1 MEAWIVL
8 ILLAITVGLFATEK
22 ISVDVVTLLLLCTL
36 ILTGIL
42 TVDEAFIGFSSGI
55 VVMLAAIFVIGTALR
70 DSGVLDAVAQGMA
83 RVLGSD
89 PTRLTAVMMS
99 GVGLLSAF
107 MNNTTVTAMFVGPI
121 VRLSRQVGISSS
133 RLLMPLAFAS
143 ILGGTCTLIG
153 TSTNVAVSGY
163 LKKHGLPELG
173 MFEFTGIGV
182 TLMVVGVVYMLVF
195 GRYLLPE
202 RLEDSETLAPREYLA
217 EVVILA
223 GSPLIGQGVLNSDF
237 SVLGFTVVKIL
248 RDRQEVGAVSGEH
261 FAEGD
266 LVLVAGKV
274 VNLIKIKKI
283 EGLDI
288 SEDVELRRGGVKM
301 KDAHIAEVVI
311 TPRSR
316 LVGRTLRESQFRQ
329 TAGLSVLA
337 LMRGDQSLLGAI
349 ADTPLKAGDLM
360 LVQGPLDF
368 IRRYEEDAELVVI
381 SDHPGVAS
389 GMTRGMAV
397 LGLFIAAIAAGS
409 MELLPV
415 PVALLLVAL
424 FAVLTRAVS
433 VETAYE
439 NIDWRLLILIS
450 GMMAFGEAM
459 TSSGAADMV
468 AGAVVSL
475 LLPLGSLAVLAG
487 FALLAMLLTQQMSNA
502 AAALV
507 VLPVALRAAETLG
520 LESRPFAI
528 TVMLSASVAVLTP
541 FEPSCLLIYGP
552 GKYRF
557 SDFFKVGS
565 GLALITL
572 VIILVMVPWYWP
584 LKAQ

>member
-55 VVMLAAIFVIGTALR
+55 VVMLAAIFVIGAALR

-83 RVLGSD
+83 RVLGSE
-89 PTRLTAVMMS
+89 PTRLTAVMM
-99 GVGLLSAF
+99 GAVGLLSAF

-121 VRLSRQVGISSS
+121 VRLSRQVGISAS

-163 LKKHGLPELG
+163 LKKNQLPELG
-173 MFEFTGIGV
+173 MFEFTGVGV
-182 TLMVVGVVYMLVF
+182 TLMVVGVVYMLIF
-195 GRYLLPE
+195 GRYLIPE
-202 RLEDSETLAPREYLA
+202 RLDESETLAPREYLA

-223 GSPLIGQGVLNSDF
+223 GSPLIGQAVLNSDF

-248 RDRQEVGAVSGEH
+248 RDRQEVATVPGEQ

-274 VNLIKIKKI
+274 ANLIKIKKI

-337 LMRGDQSLLGAI
+337 LMRGDQSLVGAI
-349 ADTPLKAGDLM
+349 ADTALKAGDLM

-389 GMTRGMAV
+389 GMSRGLAV
-397 LGLFIAAIAAGS
+397 LVLFVAAIAAGTID
-409 MELLPV
+409 LIPV

-433 VETAYE
+433 IETAYE

-459 TSSGAADMV
+459 TSSGAADLV

-487 FALLAMLLTQQMSNA
+487 FAVFAMLLTQQMSNA

-565 GLALITL
+565 GLAVITL

-584 LKAQ
+584 LKAS

>member
-1 MEAWIVL
+1 
-8 ILLAITVGLFATEK
+8 
-22 ISVDVVTLLLLCTL
+22 
-36 ILTGIL
+36 
-42 TVDEAFIGFSSGI
+42 
-55 VVMLAAIFVIGTALR
+55 
-70 DSGVLDAVAQGMA
+70 
-83 RVLGSD
+83 
-89 PTRLTAVMMS
+89 
-99 GVGLLSAF
+99 
-107 MNNTTVTAMFVGPI
+107 
-121 VRLSRQVGISSS
+121 
-133 RLLMPLAFAS
+133 
-143 ILGGTCTLIG
+143 
-153 TSTNVAVSGY
+153 
-163 LKKHGLPELG
+163 
-173 MFEFTGIGV
+173 
-182 TLMVVGVVYMLVF
+182 MVVF

-202 RLEDSETLAPREYLA
+202 RHEESETLAPREYLA

-223 GSPLIGQGVLNSDF
+223 GSPLIGQAVLNSDF

-311 TPRSR
+311 MPRSR

-368 IRRYEEDAELVVI
+368 IRRYEEDGELVVI

-389 GMTRGMAV
+389 GLTRGMVV
-397 LGLFIAAIAAGS
+397 LGLFLAAIAAGS
-409 MELLPV
+409 MEILPV

-475 LLPLGSLAVLAG
+475 LLPMGSLAVLAG

>member
-1 MEAWIVL
+1 MDAWIVL
-8 ILLAITVGLFATEK
+8 ILLAVTVGLFATEK
-22 ISVDVVTLLLLCTL
+22 ISVDLVTLLLLCTL

-55 VVMLAAIFVIGTALR
+55 VVMLAAIFVIGVALR
-70 DSGVLDAVAQGMA
+70 DSGVLDAVAQAMA
-83 RVLGSD
+83 RVLGSE
-89 PTRLTAVMMS
+89 PTRLTAVMM
-99 GVGLLSAF
+99 GTVGLLSAF

-121 VRLSRQVGISSS
+121 VRLSRQVGISAS

-163 LKKHGLPELG
+163 LKKHDLPELG
-173 MFEFTGIGV
+173 MFEFTGIGL
-182 TLMVVGVVYMLVF
+182 TMLVVGIVYVLAF
-195 GRYLLPE
+195 GRYLIPE
-202 RLEDSETLAPREYLA
+202 RGDVSETLAPREYLA
-217 EVVILA
+217 EVVILP
-223 GSPLIGQGVLNSDF
+223 GSPLIGQAVLNSDF

-248 RDRQEVGAVSGEH
+248 RERQEVGAVPGEQ
-261 FAEGD
+261 FAVGD

-274 VNLIKIKKI
+274 ANLIKIKKI

-288 SEDVELRRGGVKM
+288 SEDVESRRGGVKM

-316 LVGRTLRESQFRQ
+316 LVGRTLREAQFRQ

-337 LMRGDQSLLGAI
+337 LMRGDQSLVGAI
-349 ADTPLKAGDLM
+349 ADTTLKAGDLM

-389 GMTRGMAV
+389 GMSRGIVV
-397 LGLFIAAIAAGS
+397 LALFLAAIVAGS
-409 MELLPV
+409 MDWLPV
-415 PVALLLVAL
+415 PVALLLVAI
-424 FAVLTRAVS
+424 FAVLSRAVS
-433 VETAYE
+433 LETAYE
-439 NIDWRLLILIS
+439 NIDWRLLILIA

-459 TSSGAADMV
+459 TKSGAADMV
-468 AGAVVSL
+468 AGAVVGML
-475 LLPLGSLAVLAG
+475 QPLGSLAVLGG
-487 FALLAMLLTQQMSNA
+487 FAVLAMLLTQQMSNA

-507 VLPVALRAAETLG
+507 ILPVALRAAESLG
-520 LESRPFAI
+520 LEARPFAI
-528 TVMLSASVAVLTP
+528 AVMLSASVAVLTP
-541 FEPSCLLIYGP
+541 FEPSCLLVYGP

-557 SDFFKVGS
+557 SDFFKMGS
-565 GLALITL
+565 GLAVITL
-572 VIILVMVPWYWP
+572 VIILVMVPWFWP
-584 LKAQ
+584 LKLP

>member
-1 MEAWIVL
+1 
-8 ILLAITVGLFATEK
+8 
-22 ISVDVVTLLLLCTL
+22 
-36 ILTGIL
+36 
-42 TVDEAFIGFSSGI
+42 
-55 VVMLAAIFVIGTALR
+55 
-70 DSGVLDAVAQGMA
+70 
-83 RVLGSD
+83 
-89 PTRLTAVMMS
+89 
-99 GVGLLSAF
+99 
-107 MNNTTVTAMFVGPI
+107 
-121 VRLSRQVGISSS
+121 
-133 RLLMPLAFAS
+133 
-143 ILGGTCTLIG
+143 
-153 TSTNVAVSGY
+153 
-163 LKKHGLPELG
+163 
-173 MFEFTGIGV
+173 
-182 TLMVVGVVYMLVF
+182 
-195 GRYLLPE
+195 
-202 RLEDSETLAPREYLA
+202 
-217 EVVILA
+217 
-223 GSPLIGQGVLNSDF
+223 
-237 SVLGFTVVKIL
+237 
-248 RDRQEVGAVSGEH
+248 
-261 FAEGD
+261 
-266 LVLVAGKV
+266 
-274 VNLIKIKKI
+274 
-283 EGLDI
+283 
-288 SEDVELRRGGVKM
+288 M

-409 MELLPV
+409 MELLPL

-475 LLPLGSLAVLAG
+475 LLPMGSLAVLAG

-541 FEPSCLLIYGP
+541 FEPSCLLVYGP